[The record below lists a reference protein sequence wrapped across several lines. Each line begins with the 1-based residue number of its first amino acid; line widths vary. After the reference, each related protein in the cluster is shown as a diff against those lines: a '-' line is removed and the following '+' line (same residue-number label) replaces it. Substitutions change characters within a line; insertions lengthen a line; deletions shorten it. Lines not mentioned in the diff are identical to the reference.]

1 MMTSE
6 NEQIR
11 NDGGN
16 AAGKKPTGKKP
27 DSSSRRPLGENF
39 RRFMTDGWAEPDRT
53 VEPLASSRFTPARWQ
68 AIGRRFPGER
78 LVFPAGAHKQRA
90 NDLNYAFRPN
100 TSFAYFT
107 GLGEDYDPD
116 AVLVLD
122 PVAPDSPEAK
132 RGMTHTPALYLHQ
145 PADHTTRDFYMS
157 AEYGEYWIGPR
168 PGLAEFEAMTGIETH
183 DLSQFADAVAKD
195 VGAEGGVRVRVIRE
209 ADQQANTAVDAARAA
224 GGFDD
229 PDANAADDAE
239 LHQACAEVRVIKD
252 DYEIDQLRQAV
263 KATYHGFCS
272 VLRHL
277 DEAVD
282 TPRGERL
289 IEGWFD
295 ANARFEGNTV
305 GYDTIVASGDHAPR
319 LHWMRNNGTP
329 HAGDLLLMDAGVEV
343 NDLYT
348 ADITRTFPL
357 NGRFTPL
364 QRRVYDAVFDA
375 QQAAFDAC
383 RPGVPFS
390 VIHDTV
396 MRVTAEKLHE
406 LGLLPVSVEEALS
419 PEGQQHRRWLACGV
433 GHHLGLDCHDCA
445 QARDSEYF
453 DAELK
458 PGMVFTIEPGL
469 YFQSDDLL
477 VPPEYRGIGVRI
489 EDDVLMTEDGPE
501 WLSSYIP
508 RTADGVERWM
518 EEMRGAAEM
527 KGTAGAGDTAETQED
542 RR

>member
-1 MMTSE
+1 M
-6 NEQIR
+6 N
-11 NDGGN
+11 NDAKLSATDAANSNDQLTGN
-16 AAGKKPTGKKP
+16 QPEKKP

-39 RRFMTDGWAEPDRT
+39 RKFMTTGWAEPDRIT
-53 VEPLASSRFTPARWQ
+53 EALPSSAYTAARRE

-90 NDLNYAFRPN
+90 NDLDYAFRPN

-122 PVAPDSPEAK
+122 PVSPDSPEAK
-132 RGMTHTPALYLHQ
+132 QGLTHTPSLYIHQ
-145 PADHTTRDFYMS
+145 PADHSTKDFYMS

-168 PGLAEFEAMTGIETH
+168 PGMAEFQTMTGIETH
-183 DLSQFADAVAKD
+183 DLSQLADAVGKD
-195 VGAEGGVRVRVIRE
+195 VGVDGGVQVRVIRE
-209 ADQQANTAVDAARAA
+209 ADPAVNEAVQSARTA

-229 PDANAADDAE
+229 PDANDQADAE

-252 DYEIDQLRQAV
+252 EYEIEQMRQAV
-263 KATYHGFCS
+263 EATHHGFNE
-272 VLRHL
+272 VLKHL

-289 IEGWFD
+289 IEGWFEG
-295 ANARFEGNTV
+295 NARFEGNNV
-305 GYDTIVASGDHAPR
+305 GYDTIVATGEHAPR

-329 HAGDLLLMDAGVEV
+329 HSGDLLLMDAGVEV

-357 NGRFTPL
+357 NGKFSPL
-364 QRRVYDAVFDA
+364 QRRVYDAVFAA
-375 QQAAFDAC
+375 QQAAFEAC
-383 RPGVPFS
+383 VPGAKFS
-390 VIHDTV
+390 VIHDTC

-406 LGLLPVSVEEALS
+406 LGLLPVSVEESLS

-489 EDDVLMTEDGPE
+489 EDDVLMTERGPV
-501 WLSSYIP
+501 WLSEAIP
-508 RTADGVERWM
+508 RTADAVEQWM
-518 EEMRGAAEM
+518 ADMREER
-527 KGTAGAGDTAETQED
+527 
-542 RR
+542 